1 MLLYSTHSLADF
13 MVPES
18 SKGRFT
24 ASGIR
29 YTEISQAYGHVE
41 CYNVVEENKYVFHVV
56 RTFKFLLHSLTTT
69 SPPLLITAKSGD
81 LLITFAV
88 HIRPNS
94 GDNMLRGDVLLQH
107 LFLRVHPAQSPR
119 QVHPRPAHQVAMDLL
134 SNKALLFET
143 AIKPWPVA
151 QVY

>member
-1 MLLYSTHSLADF
+1 MLLYPTHSLADF
-13 MVPES
+13 MAPKS
-18 SKGRFT
+18 SKGRFA

-41 CYNVVEENKYVFHVV
+41 CYNVVEENKYAFHVV
-56 RTFKFLLHSLTTT
+56 RTFKFLLHNLTTT

-94 GDNMLRGDVLLQH
+94 GDNMLRGMYFFSTFFYVFIPPKAPDKYTPTSPPSRNGLTVPTCQTKH
-107 LFLRVHPAQSPR
+107 LCS
-119 QVHPRPAHQVAMDLL
+119 RPL
-134 SNKALLFET
+134 
-143 AIKPWPVA
+143 
-151 QVY
+151 

>member
-1 MLLYSTHSLADF
+1 

-18 SKGRFT
+18 SKGRFA

-29 YTEISQAYGHVE
+29 YTEISQAYGHAE
-41 CYNVVEENKYVFHVV
+41 CYNVVEENKYAFHVV
-56 RTFKFLLHSLTTT
+56 RTFKFLLHNLTTT

-94 GDNMLRGDVLLQH
+94 GDNMLRGMYFFSTFFYVFIPPKAPDKYTPDQPTKSQWTYCSH
-107 LFLRVHPAQSPR
+107 
-119 QVHPRPAHQVAMDLL
+119 L
-134 SNKALLFET
+134 SNKAPLFET
-143 AIKPWPVA
+143 AIKLWPVA